1 KRDAYVI
8 RISEIYLIMAEAAL
22 ENGDAPSAYQ
32 YLLEL
37 SNNRAIGG
45 DGAALLA
52 SYGIESGADVSIDFI
67 LDERAR
73 ELATEGLRFWDLKR
87 TGKLVERVSAH
98 NPDAGAVQ
106 PYHAL
111 RFIPQEQLDA
121 IRNTDE
127 FIQNPGYN

>member
-1 KRDAYVI
+1 LAQSYSKRDAYVI
-8 RISEIYLIMAEAAL
+8 RISEMYLIMAEAAL
-22 ENGDAPSAYQ
+22 ETGDAASAYQ

-37 SNNRAIGG
+37 ADNRAINGNG
-45 DGAALLA
+45 SEMLENYGVA
-52 SYGIESGADVSIDFI
+52 SASDVSIEFL

-87 TGKLVERVSAH
+87 TGKLV
-98 NPDAGAVQ
+98 
-106 PYHAL
+106 HAF

-127 FIQNPGYN
+127 FVQNPGYN